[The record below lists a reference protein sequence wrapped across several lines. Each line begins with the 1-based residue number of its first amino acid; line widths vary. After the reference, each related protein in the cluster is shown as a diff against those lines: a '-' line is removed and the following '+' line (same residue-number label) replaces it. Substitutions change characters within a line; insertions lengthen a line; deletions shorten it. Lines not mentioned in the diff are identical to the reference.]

1 MILEHL
7 RLRRS
12 VTLLAAGALPGPQGD
27 PARRHL
33 EGCAR
38 CRADYDETTA
48 LLAGLDPAPLREAEP
63 ELPLPVLVALVNQRI
78 DRTVTSPKA
87 VGGWRLVALPVAAAA
102 ALLAWLVV
110 PPSAVRLFR
119 PAAPPQ
125 SASLA
130 AGETPLVSDVALARL
145 ERNVAREQAVR
156 YLADAQDVLVN
167 VAASP
172 RDCEREAPSTLA
184 PAPAAEGRVD
194 LVAESRR
201 SRELLARRT
210 LLVEAD
216 EAAVRSAQPVLED
229 VEEMLREVASLEACT
244 RPRDLARLREEMEK
258 RQLLMKMRL
267 MQRELA
273 G

>member
-7 RLRRS
+7 RRRRS
-12 VTLLAAGALPGPQGD
+12 VTLLAAGALAGSEGD
-27 PARRHL
+27 LARLHL
-33 EGCAR
+33 ERCPR
-38 CRADYDETTA
+38 CRADHDEVVTFMRR
-48 LLAGLDPAPLREAEP
+48 LDADPVRGAEP
-63 ELPLPVLVALVNQRI
+63 ELPLPVLVDLVNARI
-78 DRTVTSPKA
+78 TRTLTSPQA
-87 VGGWRLVALPVAAAA
+87 GWGWRLMAAPVAVAA

-110 PPSAVRLFR
+110 PPVVSRFR
-119 PAAPPQ
+119 PEVETPSAAR
-125 SASLA
+125 
-130 AGETPLVSDVALARL
+130 ETPLVSDDALARL

-184 PAPAAEGRVD
+184 PAPESRID

-216 EAAVRSAQPVLED
+216 EAAVRSARPVLED
-229 VEEMLREVASLEACT
+229 VEQMLREVASLEACT

>member
-12 VTLLAAGALPGPQGD
+12 VTLLAAGALAGPEGD
-27 PARRHL
+27 LARLHFER
-33 EGCAR
+33 CPR
-38 CRADYDETTA
+38 CRADHDEVVA
-48 LLAGLDPAPLREAEP
+48 LMAHLGEDGVRGAEP
-63 ELPLPVLVALVNQRI
+63 GLPLPVRVELVNARI
-78 DRTVTSPKA
+78 TRTLTSPKA
-87 VGGWRLVALPVAAAA
+87 LWGWRLLAAPVAVAAA
-102 ALLAWLVV
+102 LVAWLVV
-110 PPSAVRLFR
+110 PPVVSHFR
-119 PAAPPQ
+119 PQAETAAVP
-125 SASLA
+125 S
-130 AGETPLVSDVALARL
+130 ETLLVSDDALARL

-156 YLADAQDVLVN
+156 YLAEAQDVLVN

-172 RDCEREAPSTLA
+172 RDCERETPTTLA
-184 PAPAAEGRVD
+184 PAPESRVD

-216 EAAVRSAQPVLED
+216 EAAVVSARPVLED
-229 VEEMLREVASLEACT
+229 VEQMLREVASLEACT
-244 RPRDLARLREEMEK
+244 RPRDLARLREQMEK

>member
-7 RLRRS
+7 RVRRS
-12 VTLLAAGALPGPQGD
+12 VTLLAAGAFPGAEGD
-27 PARRHL
+27 AARHHL
-33 EGCAR
+33 GRCPR
-38 CRADYDETTA
+38 CRADHDEVATLMA
-48 LLAGLDPAPLREAEP
+48 RLDADPVRGAEP
-63 ELPLPVLVALVNQRI
+63 ELPLPVLVELVNARI
-78 DRTVTSPKA
+78 TRNLTSPKA
-87 VGGWRLVALPVAAAA
+87 VWGWRLLAVPVAAAA

-110 PPSAVRLFR
+110 PPVVSRFR
-119 PAAPPQ
+119 PGVET
-125 SASLA
+125 ASLRS
-130 AGETPLVSDVALARL
+130 ETPLVSEGALARL

-172 RDCEREAPSTLA
+172 RDCERETPSTLA
-184 PAPAAEGRVD
+184 PAPESRVD
-194 LVAESRR
+194 LGAESRR

-216 EAAVRSAQPVLED
+216 KAAVVSARPVLED
-229 VEEMLREVASLEACT
+229 VEQMLREVASLEACT
-244 RPRDLARLREEMEK
+244 RPRDLARLREQMEK

>member
-1 MILEHL
+1 M
-7 RLRRS
+7 
-12 VTLLAAGALPGPQGD
+12 
-27 PARRHL
+27 
-33 EGCAR
+33 
-38 CRADYDETTA
+38 TA
-48 LLAGLDPAPLREAEP
+48 LLAGLDAAPLREAEP

-78 DRTVTSPKA
+78 DRTVTSPRA
-87 VGGWRLVALPVAAAA
+87 VWGWRLVALPVAAAA
-102 ALLAWLVV
+102 ALLGWLVV
-110 PPSAVRLFR
+110 PPAVRLFR

-216 EAAVRSAQPVLED
+216 EAAVVSARPVLED

>member
-1 MILEHL
+1 M
-7 RLRRS
+7 
-12 VTLLAAGALPGPQGD
+12 
-27 PARRHL
+27 
-33 EGCAR
+33 
-38 CRADYDETTA
+38 RA
-48 LLAGLDPAPLREAEP
+48 AEP
-63 ELPLPVLVALVNQRI
+63 ELPLPVLVALVNERI
-78 DRTVTSPKA
+78 DRTLTSPKA
-87 VGGWRLVALPVAAAA
+87 VWGWRLMALPVAAAA
-102 ALLAWLVV
+102 ALAAWLVV
-110 PPSAVRLFR
+110 PPAVRMFR
-119 PAAPPQ
+119 PNVGPQ
-125 SASLA
+125 SASVA
-130 AGETPLVSDVALARL
+130 SETPLVSDVALARL

-156 YLADAQDVLVN
+156 YLAEAQDVLVN

-184 PAPAAEGRVD
+184 PAPESRVD

-244 RPRDLARLREEMEK
+244 RPRDLARLRAEMEK